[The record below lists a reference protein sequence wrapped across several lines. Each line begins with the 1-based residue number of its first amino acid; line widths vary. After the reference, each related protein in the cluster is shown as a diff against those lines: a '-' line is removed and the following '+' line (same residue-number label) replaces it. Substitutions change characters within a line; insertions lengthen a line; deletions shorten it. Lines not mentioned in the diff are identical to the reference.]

1 MIHPKVAAQLFLVL
15 FFLLFVTSCGICDKQ
30 PPAKPLDL
38 NAATVEQL
46 ERLPGVG
53 PRTAQEIVKFREKS
67 GPFRRVE
74 DLLAIRGITKRRLE
88 RLRPYVTVTPPAAPP
103 KQK

>member
-1 MIHPKVAAQLFLVL
+1 MNRPRVAAQSFVVLL
-15 FFLLFVTSCGICDKQ
+15 FFLLTASRGICDKQ

-46 ERLPGVG
+46 EQLPGVG
-53 PRTAQEIVKFREKS
+53 PRTAHEIVKFREKS

-88 RLRPYVTVTPPAAPP
+88 QLRPYVTVTPLAAPP